1 MVGKNTQEAFI
12 DEEYESLQDPDFRK
26 EEYRQWVV
34 STLRVFCG
42 VANFQ
47 RSRAM
52 EQVDEKEEEDEE
64 TSQNEE
70 EDSNEDSVV
79 NMPDLDS
86 MTYNQMIS
94 YASHIQIG
102 AENLLTTSP
111 SRKKDILKAHILDS
125 QSMCVGTTK

>member
-1 MVGKNTQEAFI
+1 
-12 DEEYESLQDPDFRK
+12 
-26 EEYRQWVV
+26 
-34 STLRVFCG
+34 
-42 VANFQ
+42 
-47 RSRAM
+47 M
-52 EQVDEKEEEDEE
+52 EQGDEKEEEDEE
-64 TSQNEE
+64 NVQNEE
-70 EDSNEDSVV
+70 EDTNEDSVV

-94 YASHIQIG
+94 HASHIQIG